1 MHCLSCP
8 PACPPACLPA
18 CLHRWLSMSMP
29 RCSFS
34 LPSTANQTAA
44 PPNTRPPSCLIA
56 CSVGALPNSD
66 YWKIGAYFGG
76 VLAVYLLFSLPM
88 SYIKH
93 SQIDYVNTE
102 ELK

>member
-1 MHCLSCP
+1 MCLGSVLPQPAHTHYRTLHPALPVCLS
-8 PACPPACLPA
+8 
-18 CLHRWLSMSMP
+18 
-29 RCSFS
+29 
-34 LPSTANQTAA
+34 
-44 PPNTRPPSCLIA
+44 A
-56 CSVGALPNSD
+56 CSLAALPQTE
-66 YWKIGAYFGG
+66 YWKIGVYFGA